1 MQNCRSFGQPRGG
14 ASVANSMKA
23 TPRGYAMRRAGHFLA
38 FAVFTVGAVVCLS
51 TDSLPAG
58 LLRFMFS
65 VSRQPVAVLFGRA

>member
-38 FAVFTVGAVVCLS
+38 FAVSTEGAGAHRQLEQLMPVI
-51 TDSLPAG
+51 
-58 LLRFMFS
+58 LRS
-65 VSRQPVAVLFGRA
+65 NQLIRW